1 MSTGRQK
8 KLAIIIVVVIA
19 LAWLGVGAAMLGYW
33 LDGGQQPEVSD
44 QGSNVVISQKEADLV
59 GLVEKTSPTVV
70 SIVTSQV
77 SGQGFFQQEVEGA
90 GTGIV
95 ISEDG
100 YILTNKHVISEARSV
115 QVVMSDGTRH
125 SDVTVVGSDPL
136 NDIAFLKIK
145 NVSDLKVATLGDSG
159 AMRVGQDVIA
169 IGNSLG
175 QYQNTVTSGIVSGLG
190 RPVTAASSELNSRVE
205 SLTDLLQTDAAIN
218 PGNSGGPLINS
229 AGQVVGINTAIAA
242 DAQGIGFAIP
252 INAAKGMIRGVI
264 ANGKVEKAYLGV
276 QYVAITPD
284 VRTEYKLSVDQG
296 ALVRSGSGS
305 AVESNSPADEAGIK
319 DGDIITK
326 VNEKSVGN
334 QGGLGSLVAEF
345 MPGEKITLTIIRD
358 GKEQQKT
365 LTLGAYKSQSQTVI
379 VGSFVS
385 KAALRCGFYY

>member
-19 LAWLGVGAAMLGYW
+19 LAWLGVGATMLVRW

-44 QGSNVVISQKEADLV
+44 QGSNVAISQKEADLAE
-59 GLVEKTSPTVV
+59 LVEKTSPTVV

-115 QVVMSDGTRH
+115 QVVMSDGARH

-284 VRTEYKLSVDQG
+284 VRTQYKLSVDQG

-305 AVESNSPADEAGIK
+305 AVESNGPADEAGIK

-345 MPGEKITLTIIRD
+345 MPGEKVTLTIIRD

-365 LTLGAYKSQSQTVI
+365 LTLGAYKSQS
-379 VGSFVS
+379 
-385 KAALRCGFYY
+385 

>member
-8 KLAIIIVVVIA
+8 KLAIIIIVVIA

-44 QGSNVVISQKEADLV
+44 QGSNVVISQKEADLAE
-59 GLVEKTSPTVV
+59 LVEKTSPTVV

-305 AVESNSPADEAGIK
+305 AVESNGPADEAGIK

-326 VNEKSVGN
+326 VNEKSVGS

-345 MPGEKITLTIIRD
+345 MPGEKVTLTIIRD

-365 LTLGAYKSQSQTVI
+365 LTLGAYKSQS
-379 VGSFVS
+379 
-385 KAALRCGFYY
+385 

>member
-19 LAWLGVGAAMLGYW
+19 LAWLGVGATMLVRW

-44 QGSNVVISQKEADLV
+44 QGSNVVISQKEADLAE
-59 GLVEKTSPTVV
+59 LVEKTSPTVV

-284 VRTEYKLSVDQG
+284 VRTQYKLSVDQG

-305 AVESNSPADEAGIK
+305 AVEGNGPADEAGIK

-326 VNEKSVGN
+326 VNEKYVGK

-365 LTLGAYKSQSQTVI
+365 LTLGVYKSQS
-379 VGSFVS
+379 
-385 KAALRCGFYY
+385 

>member
-44 QGSNVVISQKEADLV
+44 QGSNVVISQKEADLAE
-59 GLVEKTSPTVV
+59 LVEKTSPTVV

-284 VRTEYKLSVDQG
+284 VRTQYKLSVDQG

-305 AVESNSPADEAGIK
+305 AVESNGPADKAGIK

-326 VNEKSVGN
+326 VNEKYVGK

-345 MPGEKITLTIIRD
+345 MPGEKVTLTIIRD

-365 LTLGAYKSQSQTVI
+365 LTLGAYKSQS
-379 VGSFVS
+379 
-385 KAALRCGFYY
+385 

>member
-19 LAWLGVGAAMLGYW
+19 LAWLGVGATMLVRW

-44 QGSNVVISQKEADLV
+44 QDSNVVISQKEADLAE
-59 GLVEKTSPTVV
+59 LVEKTSPTVV

-115 QVVMSDGTRH
+115 QVVMSDGTRY

-136 NDIAFLKIK
+136 NDIAFLKVK

-264 ANGKVEKAYLGV
+264 ANGRAEKAYLGV
-276 QYVAITPD
+276 QYIAITPD

-305 AVESNSPADEAGIK
+305 AVESNGPADEAGIK

-345 MPGEKITLTIIRD
+345 MPGEKVTLTIIRD

-365 LTLGAYKSQSQTVI
+365 LTLGAYKSQS
-379 VGSFVS
+379 
-385 KAALRCGFYY
+385 

>member
-19 LAWLGVGAAMLGYW
+19 LAWLGVGATMLVRW

-44 QGSNVVISQKEADLV
+44 QGSNVVISQKEADLAE
-59 GLVEKTSPTVV
+59 LVEKTSPTVV

-284 VRTEYKLSVDQG
+284 VRTQYKLSVDQG

-305 AVESNSPADEAGIK
+305 AVESNGPADKAGIK

-326 VNEKSVGN
+326 VNEKYVGK

-345 MPGEKITLTIIRD
+345 MPGEKVTLTIIRD

-365 LTLGAYKSQSQTVI
+365 LTLGAYKSQS
-379 VGSFVS
+379 
-385 KAALRCGFYY
+385 

>member
-19 LAWLGVGAAMLGYW
+19 LAWLGVGATMLVRW

-44 QGSNVVISQKEADLV
+44 QGSNVVISQKEADLAE
-59 GLVEKTSPTVV
+59 LVEKTSPTVV

-90 GTGIV
+90 GTGVV

-305 AVESNSPADEAGIK
+305 AVESNGPADEAGIK

-326 VNEKSVGN
+326 VNEKSVGS

-365 LTLGAYKSQSQTVI
+365 LTLGAYKSQS
-379 VGSFVS
+379 
-385 KAALRCGFYY
+385 

>member
-44 QGSNVVISQKEADLV
+44 QGSNVVISQKEADLAE
-59 GLVEKTSPTVV
+59 LVEKTSPTVV

-264 ANGKVEKAYLGV
+264 TNGKVEKAYLGV

-305 AVESNSPADEAGIK
+305 AVESNGPADEAGIK

-326 VNEKSVGN
+326 VNEKSVGS

-365 LTLGAYKSQSQTVI
+365 LTLGAYKSQS
-379 VGSFVS
+379 
-385 KAALRCGFYY
+385 

>member
-19 LAWLGVGAAMLGYW
+19 LAWLGVGATMLVRW

-44 QGSNVVISQKEADLV
+44 QGSNVVISQKEADLAE
-59 GLVEKTSPTVV
+59 LVEKTSPTVV

-264 ANGKVEKAYLGV
+264 TNGKVEKAYLGV

-305 AVESNSPADEAGIK
+305 AVESNGPADEAGIK

-326 VNEKSVGN
+326 VNEKYVGK

-345 MPGEKITLTIIRD
+345 MPGEKVTLTIIRD

-365 LTLGAYKSQSQTVI
+365 LTLGAYKSQS
-379 VGSFVS
+379 
-385 KAALRCGFYY
+385 

>member
-44 QGSNVVISQKEADLV
+44 QGSNVVISQKEADLAE
-59 GLVEKTSPTVV
+59 LVEKTSPTVV

-284 VRTEYKLSVDQG
+284 VRTQYKLSVDQG

-326 VNEKSVGN
+326 VNEKSVGK

-345 MPGEKITLTIIRD
+345 MPGEKVTLTIIRD

-365 LTLGAYKSQSQTVI
+365 LTLGAYKSQS
-379 VGSFVS
+379 
-385 KAALRCGFYY
+385 

>member
-19 LAWLGVGAAMLGYW
+19 LAWLGVGATMLVRW

-44 QGSNVVISQKEADLV
+44 QGSNVIISQKEADLAE
-59 GLVEKTSPTVV
+59 LVEKTSPTVV

-125 SDVTVVGSDPL
+125 SDVTVVGGDPL

-284 VRTEYKLSVDQG
+284 VRTQYKLSVDQG

-305 AVESNSPADEAGIK
+305 AVESNGPADKAGIK

-345 MPGEKITLTIIRD
+345 MPGEKVTLTIIRD

-365 LTLGAYKSQSQTVI
+365 LTLGAYKSQS
-379 VGSFVS
+379 
-385 KAALRCGFYY
+385 

>member
-44 QGSNVVISQKEADLV
+44 QGSNVVISQKEADLAE
-59 GLVEKTSPTVV
+59 LVEKTSPTVV

-100 YILTNKHVISEARSV
+100 YILTNKRVISEARSV

-264 ANGKVEKAYLGV
+264 TNGKVEKAYLGV

-284 VRTEYKLSVDQG
+284 VRTEYKLPVDQG

-345 MPGEKITLTIIRD
+345 MPGEKVTLTIIRD

-365 LTLGAYKSQSQTVI
+365 LTLGAYKSQS
-379 VGSFVS
+379 
-385 KAALRCGFYY
+385 

>member
-44 QGSNVVISQKEADLV
+44 QGSNVVISQKEADLAE
-59 GLVEKTSPTVV
+59 LVEKTSPTVV

-125 SDVTVVGSDPL
+125 SDVTIVGSDPL

-284 VRTEYKLSVDQG
+284 VRTQYKLSVDQG

-305 AVESNSPADEAGIK
+305 AVESNGPADKAGIK

-345 MPGEKITLTIIRD
+345 MPGEKVTLTIIRD

-365 LTLGAYKSQSQTVI
+365 LTLGAYKSQS
-379 VGSFVS
+379 
-385 KAALRCGFYY
+385 

>member
-19 LAWLGVGAAMLGYW
+19 LAWLGVGATMLVRW

-44 QGSNVVISQKEADLV
+44 QGSNVVISQKEADLAE
-59 GLVEKTSPTVV
+59 LVEKTSPTVV

-284 VRTEYKLSVDQG
+284 VRTQYKLSVDQG

-305 AVESNSPADEAGIK
+305 AVESSGPADEAGIK

-326 VNEKSVGN
+326 VNEKSVGK

-345 MPGEKITLTIIRD
+345 MPGEKVTLTIIRD

-365 LTLGAYKSQSQTVI
+365 LTLGVYKSQS
-379 VGSFVS
+379 
-385 KAALRCGFYY
+385 

>member
-8 KLAIIIVVVIA
+8 KLAIIIIVVIA

-44 QGSNVVISQKEADLV
+44 QGSNVVISQKEADLAE
-59 GLVEKTSPTVV
+59 LVEKTSPTVV

-284 VRTEYKLSVDQG
+284 VRTQYKLSVDQG

-305 AVESNSPADEAGIK
+305 AVESNGPADKAGIK

-345 MPGEKITLTIIRD
+345 MPGEKVTLTIIRD

-365 LTLGAYKSQSQTVI
+365 LTLGAYKSQS
-379 VGSFVS
+379 
-385 KAALRCGFYY
+385 

>member
-1 MSTGRQK
+1 MSTGQQK

-19 LAWLGVGAAMLGYW
+19 LAWLGVGATMLARW

-284 VRTEYKLSVDQG
+284 VRTQYKLSVDQG

-305 AVESNSPADEAGIK
+305 AVESNGPADKAGIK

-326 VNEKSVGN
+326 VNEKYVGK

-345 MPGEKITLTIIRD
+345 MPGEKVTLTIIRD

-365 LTLGAYKSQSQTVI
+365 LTLGAYKSQS
-379 VGSFVS
+379 
-385 KAALRCGFYY
+385 

>member
-19 LAWLGVGAAMLGYW
+19 LAWLGVGATMLVRW

-44 QGSNVVISQKEADLV
+44 QGSNVVISQKEADLAE
-59 GLVEKTSPTVV
+59 LVEKTSPTVV

-284 VRTEYKLSVDQG
+284 VRTQYKLSVDQG

-305 AVESNSPADEAGIK
+305 AVEGNGPADEAGIK

-326 VNEKSVGN
+326 VNEKYVGK

-345 MPGEKITLTIIRD
+345 MPGEKVTLTIIRD

-365 LTLGAYKSQSQTVI
+365 LTLGAYKSQS
-379 VGSFVS
+379 
-385 KAALRCGFYY
+385 

>member
-19 LAWLGVGAAMLGYW
+19 LAWLGVGATMLVRW

-44 QGSNVVISQKEADLV
+44 QGSNVVISQKEADLAE
-59 GLVEKTSPTVV
+59 LVEKTSPTVV

-90 GTGIV
+90 GTGVV

-284 VRTEYKLSVDQG
+284 VRTQYKLSVDQG

-305 AVESNSPADEAGIK
+305 AVESNGPADKAGIK

-365 LTLGAYKSQSQTVI
+365 LTLGAYKSQS
-379 VGSFVS
+379 
-385 KAALRCGFYY
+385 

>member
-44 QGSNVVISQKEADLV
+44 QGSNVVISQKEADLAE
-59 GLVEKTSPTVV
+59 LVEKTSPTVV

-252 INAAKGMIRGVI
+252 INAAKGMIRGLI
-264 ANGKVEKAYLGV
+264 ANGKGEKAYLGV

-284 VRTEYKLSVDQG
+284 VRTQYKLSVDQG

-305 AVESNSPADEAGIK
+305 AVESNGPADKAGIK

-326 VNEKSVGN
+326 VNEKYVGK

-345 MPGEKITLTIIRD
+345 MPGEKVTLTIIRD

-365 LTLGAYKSQSQTVI
+365 LTLGAYKSQS
-379 VGSFVS
+379 
-385 KAALRCGFYY
+385 

>member
-19 LAWLGVGAAMLGYW
+19 LAWLGVGATMLVRW
-33 LDGGQQPEVSD
+33 LDGGQQPGVSD
-44 QGSNVVISQKEADLV
+44 QGSNVVISQKEADLAE
-59 GLVEKTSPTVV
+59 LVEKTSPTVV

-284 VRTEYKLSVDQG
+284 VRTQYKLSVDQG

-326 VNEKSVGN
+326 VNEKSVGSR
-334 QGGLGSLVAEF
+334 GGLGSLVAEF
-345 MPGEKITLTIIRD
+345 MPGEKVTLTIIRD

-365 LTLGAYKSQSQTVI
+365 LTLGAYKSQS
-379 VGSFVS
+379 
-385 KAALRCGFYY
+385 

>member
-44 QGSNVVISQKEADLV
+44 QGSNVVISQKEADLAE
-59 GLVEKTSPTVV
+59 LVEKTSPTVV

-326 VNEKSVGN
+326 VNEKYVGS

-345 MPGEKITLTIIRD
+345 MPGEKVTLTIIRD

-365 LTLGAYKSQSQTVI
+365 LTLGAYKSQS
-379 VGSFVS
+379 
-385 KAALRCGFYY
+385 

>member
-19 LAWLGVGAAMLGYW
+19 LAWLGVGATMLVRW

-44 QGSNVVISQKEADLV
+44 QGSNVVISQKEADLAE
-59 GLVEKTSPTVV
+59 LVEKTSPTVV

-284 VRTEYKLSVDQG
+284 VRTQYKLSVDQG

-326 VNEKSVGN
+326 VNEKYVGK

-345 MPGEKITLTIIRD
+345 MPGEKVTLTIIRD

-365 LTLGAYKSQSQTVI
+365 LTLGAYKSQS
-379 VGSFVS
+379 
-385 KAALRCGFYY
+385 

>member
-19 LAWLGVGAAMLGYW
+19 LAWLGVGATMLVRW

-44 QGSNVVISQKEADLV
+44 QGSNVVISQKEADLAE
-59 GLVEKTSPTVV
+59 LVEKTSPTVV

-145 NVSDLKVATLGDSG
+145 NVCDLKVATLGDSG

-284 VRTEYKLSVDQG
+284 VRTQYKLSVDQG
-296 ALVRSGSGS
+296 ALVRSASGS
-305 AVESNSPADEAGIK
+305 AVESNGPADEAGIK

-326 VNEKSVGN
+326 VNEKSVGK

-345 MPGEKITLTIIRD
+345 MPGEKVTLTIIRD

-365 LTLGAYKSQSQTVI
+365 LTLGAYKSQS
-379 VGSFVS
+379 
-385 KAALRCGFYY
+385 

>member
-44 QGSNVVISQKEADLV
+44 QGSNVVISQKEADLAE
-59 GLVEKTSPTVV
+59 LVEKTSPTVV

-284 VRTEYKLSVDQG
+284 VRTQYKLSVDQG

-305 AVESNSPADEAGIK
+305 AVESNGPADEAGIK

-326 VNEKSVGN
+326 VNEKYVGK

-345 MPGEKITLTIIRD
+345 MPGEKVTLTIIRD

-365 LTLGAYKSQSQTVI
+365 LTLGAYKSQS
-379 VGSFVS
+379 
-385 KAALRCGFYY
+385 

>member
-1 MSTGRQK
+1 MSTGQQK

-19 LAWLGVGAAMLGYW
+19 LAWLGVGATMLVRW

-44 QGSNVVISQKEADLV
+44 QGSNVVISQKEADLAE
-59 GLVEKTSPTVV
+59 LVEKTSPTVV

-284 VRTEYKLSVDQG
+284 VRTQYKLSVDQG

-305 AVESNSPADEAGIK
+305 AVESNGPADKAGIK

-345 MPGEKITLTIIRD
+345 MPGEKVTLTIIRD

-365 LTLGAYKSQSQTVI
+365 LTLGAYKSQS
-379 VGSFVS
+379 
-385 KAALRCGFYY
+385 

>member
-19 LAWLGVGAAMLGYW
+19 LAWLGVGATMLVRW

-44 QGSNVVISQKEADLV
+44 QGSNVVISQKEADLAE
-59 GLVEKTSPTVV
+59 LVEKTSPTVV

-305 AVESNSPADEAGIK
+305 AVESNGPADEAGIK

-326 VNEKSVGN
+326 VNEKYVGK

-345 MPGEKITLTIIRD
+345 MPGEKVTLTIIRD

-365 LTLGAYKSQSQTVI
+365 LTLGAYKSQS
-379 VGSFVS
+379 
-385 KAALRCGFYY
+385 

>member
-44 QGSNVVISQKEADLV
+44 QGSNVVISQKEADLAE
-59 GLVEKTSPTVV
+59 LVEKTSPTVV

-284 VRTEYKLSVDQG
+284 VRTQYKLSVDQG

-305 AVESNSPADEAGIK
+305 AVESNGPADKAGIK

-365 LTLGAYKSQSQTVI
+365 LTLGVYKSQS
-379 VGSFVS
+379 
-385 KAALRCGFYY
+385 

>member
-19 LAWLGVGAAMLGYW
+19 LAWLGVGATMLVRW

-44 QGSNVVISQKEADLV
+44 QGSNVVISQKEADLAE
-59 GLVEKTSPTVV
+59 LVEKTSPTVV

-90 GTGIV
+90 GTGVV

-284 VRTEYKLSVDQG
+284 VRTQYKLSVDQG

-305 AVESNSPADEAGIK
+305 AVESNGPADKAGIK

-345 MPGEKITLTIIRD
+345 MPSEKVTLTIIRD

-365 LTLGAYKSQSQTVI
+365 LTLGAYKSQS
-379 VGSFVS
+379 
-385 KAALRCGFYY
+385 

>member
-44 QGSNVVISQKEADLV
+44 QGSNVVISQKEADLAE
-59 GLVEKTSPTVV
+59 LVEKTSPTVV

-326 VNEKSVGN
+326 VNEKYVGK

-345 MPGEKITLTIIRD
+345 MPGEKVTLTIIRD

-365 LTLGAYKSQSQTVI
+365 LTLGAYKSQS
-379 VGSFVS
+379 
-385 KAALRCGFYY
+385 

>member
-19 LAWLGVGAAMLGYW
+19 LAWLGVGATMLVRW

-44 QGSNVVISQKEADLV
+44 QGSNVIISQKEADLV
-59 GLVEKTSPTVV
+59 ELVEKTSPTVV

-284 VRTEYKLSVDQG
+284 VRTQYKLSVDQG

-305 AVESNSPADEAGIK
+305 AVESNGPADKAGIK

-345 MPGEKITLTIIRD
+345 MPGEKVTLTIIRD

-365 LTLGAYKSQSQTVI
+365 LTLGAYKSQS
-379 VGSFVS
+379 
-385 KAALRCGFYY
+385 

>member
-44 QGSNVVISQKEADLV
+44 QGSNVVISQKEADLAE
-59 GLVEKTSPTVV
+59 LVEKTSPTVV

-296 ALVRSGSGS
+296 ALVRSASGS

-326 VNEKSVGN
+326 VNEKSVGT

-345 MPGEKITLTIIRD
+345 MPGEKVTLTIIRD

-365 LTLGAYKSQSQTVI
+365 LTLGAYKSQS
-379 VGSFVS
+379 
-385 KAALRCGFYY
+385 

>member
-19 LAWLGVGAAMLGYW
+19 LAWLGVGATMLVRW

-44 QGSNVVISQKEADLV
+44 QGSNVVIGQKEADLAE
-59 GLVEKTSPTVV
+59 LVEKTSPTVV

-284 VRTEYKLSVDQG
+284 VRTQYKLSVDQG

-305 AVESNSPADEAGIK
+305 AVESNGPADKAGIK

-345 MPGEKITLTIIRD
+345 MPGEKVTLTIIRD

-365 LTLGAYKSQSQTVI
+365 LTLGAYKSQS
-379 VGSFVS
+379 
-385 KAALRCGFYY
+385 

>member
-19 LAWLGVGAAMLGYW
+19 LAWLGVGATMLVRW

-44 QGSNVVISQKEADLV
+44 QGSNVVISQKEADLAE
-59 GLVEKTSPTVV
+59 LVEKTSPTVV

-296 ALVRSGSGS
+296 ALVRSASGS

-326 VNEKSVGN
+326 VNEKSVGK

-345 MPGEKITLTIIRD
+345 MPGEKVTLTIIRD

-365 LTLGAYKSQSQTVI
+365 LTLGAYKSQS
-379 VGSFVS
+379 
-385 KAALRCGFYY
+385 

>member
-19 LAWLGVGAAMLGYW
+19 LAWLGVGATMLVRW

-44 QGSNVVISQKEADLV
+44 QGSNVVISQKEADLAE
-59 GLVEKTSPTVV
+59 LVEKTSPTVV

-284 VRTEYKLSVDQG
+284 VRTQYKLSVDQG

-305 AVESNSPADEAGIK
+305 AVESNCPADKAGIK

-345 MPGEKITLTIIRD
+345 MPGEKVTLTIIRD

-365 LTLGAYKSQSQTVI
+365 LTLGAYKSQS
-379 VGSFVS
+379 
-385 KAALRCGFYY
+385 

>member
-19 LAWLGVGAAMLGYW
+19 LAWLGVGATRLVRW

-44 QGSNVVISQKEADLV
+44 QGSNVVISQKEADLAE
-59 GLVEKTSPTVV
+59 LVEKTSPTVV

-284 VRTEYKLSVDQG
+284 VRTQYKLSVDQG

-305 AVESNSPADEAGIK
+305 AVESNGPADKAGIK

-345 MPGEKITLTIIRD
+345 MPGEKVTLTIIRD

-365 LTLGAYKSQSQTVI
+365 LTLGAYKSQS
-379 VGSFVS
+379 
-385 KAALRCGFYY
+385 

>member
-1 MSTGRQK
+1 MSTGQQK

-19 LAWLGVGAAMLGYW
+19 LAWLGVGATMLVRW

-44 QGSNVVISQKEADLV
+44 QGSNVVISQKEADLAE
-59 GLVEKTSPTVV
+59 LVEKTSPTVV

-284 VRTEYKLSVDQG
+284 VRTQYKLSVDQG

-305 AVESNSPADEAGIK
+305 AVESNGPADEAGIK

-326 VNEKSVGN
+326 VNEKYVGK

-345 MPGEKITLTIIRD
+345 MPGEKVTLTIIRD

-365 LTLGAYKSQSQTVI
+365 LTLGAYKSQS
-379 VGSFVS
+379 
-385 KAALRCGFYY
+385 

>member
-44 QGSNVVISQKEADLV
+44 QGSNVVISQKEADLAE
-59 GLVEKTSPTVV
+59 LVEKTSPTVV

-305 AVESNSPADEAGIK
+305 AVESNGPADEAGIK

-326 VNEKSVGN
+326 VNEKYVGK

-365 LTLGAYKSQSQTVI
+365 LTLGAYKSQS
-379 VGSFVS
+379 
-385 KAALRCGFYY
+385 

>member
-19 LAWLGVGAAMLGYW
+19 LAWLGVGATMLVRW

-44 QGSNVVISQKEADLV
+44 QGSNVVISQKEADLAE
-59 GLVEKTSPTVV
+59 LVEKTSPTVV

-326 VNEKSVGN
+326 VNEKYVGK

-345 MPGEKITLTIIRD
+345 MPGEKVTLTIIRD

-365 LTLGAYKSQSQTVI
+365 LTLGAYKSQS
-379 VGSFVS
+379 
-385 KAALRCGFYY
+385 